1 MVNVLPGAPAF
12 TTVDGGSRVTSGR
25 ETKGYVITSS
35 RPITV
40 RIGGQLH
47 NDVDTPDEVLL
58 RPIHA
63 GATDFYIVSYI
74 GDTFA
79 SNQPLSFY
87 TISPFEDNTEV
98 TVYTTTGE
106 VSETGFY
113 NSHESYTRRSSS
125 NDDDFTGYQVVSDKP
140 VGVVVGHAKAY
151 VGEEFQYVA
160 SSASSTDQLGT
171 QYQTFPQGL
180 GNSDNGYI
188 VRILSTVDGTQ
199 VSIPQLSTFRT
210 LDHGEFTD
218 IDYSSSEGTLEV
230 TFISQH
236 HY

>member
-1 MVNVLPGAPAF
+1 MNVLPGAPAF
-12 TTVDGGSRVTSGR
+12 TTVDTSRRVTEGQ
-25 ETKGYVITSS
+25 ENKGYVITSTA
-35 RPITV
+35 PITV
-40 RIGGQLH
+40 RIGSQTH
-47 NDVDTPDEVLL
+47 NDLNTPDEVLL

-79 SNQPLSFY
+79 SVQPLSFY

-106 VSETGFY
+106 VSETGVY
-113 NSHESYTRRSSS
+113 DSHQAYTRQSSS
-125 NDDDFTGYQVVSDKP
+125 NDDDFTGYHVVSDKP
-140 VGVVVGHAKAY
+140 VGVVVGHAKAI
-151 VGEEFQYVA
+151 VGDENQYVA

-171 QYQTFPQGL
+171 QYQTFPQGF

-188 VRILSTVDGTQ
+188 LRLLSTVDGTQ

-210 LDHGEFTD
+210 LDKGDFAD
-218 IDYSSSEGTLEV
+218 IDYSFSEGTLEV
-230 TFISQH
+230 TSIIQH
-236 HY
+236 HH